1 MESNTFKSMS
11 IEDLWTLREQVA
23 AILAN
28 KIVAE
33 QARLEALLRKIVNA
47 SNVVRPNHRRP

>member
-1 MESNTFKSMS
+1 MESDTFKSMS

-33 QARLEALLRKIVNA
+33 QARLEALLRKIENA
-47 SNVVRPNHRRP
+47 SNVVRPNHRRS